1 MTVLARIE
9 KDYIDAL
16 KAKEELRVSVLRMV
30 KAALK
35 NAKIAAGKELADEE
49 VLKEIQREAK
59 TSRDDYGGGASGR
72 EDLRSREEA
81 ELKILEAYLPQQL
94 SDAEIETAVQSSLQ
108 SKSGQC
114 KILVRPWNGH
124 GA

>member
-59 TSRDDYGGGASGR
+59 NIERRLWRWRKRDGKICDR
-72 EDLRSREEA
+72 ERKRS
-81 ELKILEAYLPQQL
+81 
-94 SDAEIETAVQSSLQ
+94 
-108 SKSGQC
+108 
-114 KILVRPWNGH
+114 
-124 GA
+124 